1 MLGELVIGWAIQIE
15 ELIPENFETGGDQ
28 LDDIFKCGL
37 LWTHR
42 PLLHLKPVVH
52 LCWIEG

>member
-28 LDDIFKCGL
+28 LGDIFKCGL